1 MFLFCLLHSQL
12 EELHA
17 QNTATVKGLWER
29 VRTLWD
35 RVEMMKEDRDVFQS
49 QIAGVSE
56 RVIQS
61 VSITAITCYCNII

>member
-1 MFLFCLLHSQL
+1 MLHLQL

-17 QNTATVKGLWER
+17 QNTSVLKGLWEH

-35 RVEMMKEDRDVFQS
+35 RVEMAEEDRGVFQS
-49 QIAGVSE
+49 QNTGVSQ

-61 VSITAITCYCNII
+61 VSI